1 MKDLNEETRYIIP
14 FSDTSAE
21 IDYFC
26 FILFHYF
33 CFIDARQV
41 RISFRK
47 EIATRNKSRAV
58 YLRVPGRGFCANG
71 SLRLNLFM
79 GKICSPQKLLVP
91 SLKIDDCF
99 DLKHAQ
105 TAHEIN

>member
-1 MKDLNEETRYIIP
+1 MRAKRIALREE
-14 FSDTSAE
+14 
-21 IDYFC
+21 
-26 FILFHYF
+26 
-33 CFIDARQV
+33 
-41 RISFRK
+41 ISP
-47 EIATRNKSRAV
+47 RNKSRAF
-58 YLRVPGRGFCANG
+58 YARVADRGFCANG